1 MATSS
6 AIAATTEAI
15 IRLLR
20 SSYDPAQFNNAALDF
35 QVYVANDF
43 LNPMDEGVSLL
54 LYRIFQDGTNRMP
67 PGRMQPNGQRGP
79 HKLPVEL
86 HFLLTAWAKTASMQ
100 HELAGWMMRTLEDNA
115 VLTPN
120 LLNSYKPN
128 VFFPDETVE
137 IALAQLSTEDLF
149 DIWDVIIRHV
159 YQLSVA
165 YVARVV
171 RIEST
176 LANVGGAQV
185 QQRLMDYRN
194 ATANNP

>member
-6 AIAATTEAI
+6 AIAATMEAV

-20 SSYDPAQFNNAALDF
+20 SSYDPAQFNNAPLDF

-54 LYRIFQDGTNRMP
+54 LYRIFQDGTNRTP
-67 PGRMQPNGQRGP
+67 PGRLQSNGQRGP
-79 HKLPVEL
+79 TKLPLEL
-86 HFLLTAWAKTASMQ
+86 HFLLTAWAKTASLQ
-100 HELAGWMMRTLEDNA
+100 DELAGWMMRTLEDNPI
-115 VLTPN
+115 LYPS
-120 LLNSYKPN
+120 LLNSYKPA
-128 VFFPDETVE
+128 VFYPEETVE
-137 IALAQLSTEDLF
+137 ISLAQLSTEDLF

-159 YQLSVA
+159 YQLSVP

-176 LANVGGAQV
+176 LATTTGAQI
-185 QQRLMDYRN
+185 QQRVLDYRD
-194 ATANNP
+194 ASVTS